1 MEPINSLYDLL
12 NDSNWEPSEKEIE
25 EMAFEYNMRECEMRE
40 YAANSYDNDAQF
52 YGETI

>member
-25 EMAFEYNMRECEMRE
+25 EMAFEYNMRE